1 MLPKTLTGSEGSQ
14 REPQHS
20 RSRTPPR
27 TLPIKTSSEITRGSK
42 QTFHSSRG
50 KYLITDSRTQRFNGD
65 KGSSLPSPQLSMQ
78 TPRPELFPALL
89 SPCYQGPRDADFG
102 APGKEIGTV
111 RRGCKDRNGR
121 RKGLISQLWQHLYS
135 HKHCGWALA
144 NTAGTNAT
152 PSLRFSRPRALQRNL
167 SVCRRCGTAHGASLG
182 ALGAAPSRSSAP
194 VCLPLL
200 CSPLPPLSLRSK
212 PGRAAPQHH
221 GTGQLRAELPQPSHL
236 RTPGEAALPSPQKA
250 EKNPLKAGR
259 SVLPP
264 MPLYRSR
271 AAPFDGTATLP
282 RPPPNFSLR
291 SG

>member
-1 MLPKTLTGSEGSQ
+1 MGEGKLSFLSSGSISTATSIADGRSQ
-14 REPQHS
+14 TQRAQM
-20 RSRTPPR
+20 PPR
-27 TLPIKTSSEITRGSK
+27 
-42 QTFHSSRG
+42 
-50 KYLITDSRTQRFNGD
+50 
-65 KGSSLPSPQLSMQ
+65 PSASPVPVRCSG
-78 TPRPELFPALL
+78 T
-89 SPCYQGPRDADFG
+89 SPC
-102 APGKEIGTV
+102 
-111 RRGCKDRNGR
+111 
-121 RKGLISQLWQHLYS
+121 
-135 HKHCGWALA
+135 
-144 NTAGTNAT
+144 AG
-152 PSLRFSRPRALQRNL
+152 
-167 SVCRRCGTAHGASLG
+167 
-182 ALGAAPSRSSAP
+182 GAAPLTEHLSGLWEQLLPAAP
-194 VCLPLL
+194 RPSVCL

-291 SG
+291 SGRTTSAVP